1 MYRPNSP
8 VCIRLLAS
16 CVCALFAATPVQPA
30 AAGGTQTFHVESYDD
45 FDSGEV
51 EGAAIE
57 GSGRVTVGL
66 QPTRAELE
74 PSTVYTCAPGAK
86 GEVLIGTAD
95 KAGLYRVKPGKPG
108 KQPTVQKLADLPGV
122 VVSTLTRL
130 PNGDIVA
137 ATLPGGTIHRISP
150 KGKVSE
156 FAKLDVKQIWQLQV
170 HKGRLLVATG
180 PKGELY
186 SLDLNGKNAKMLLD
200 VPEKNLLSV
209 LAVGGEIVA
218 GTSPQAKLYQV
229 IPDNT
234 DGVLLH
240 DFSGDEVR
248 SLAVTGNG
256 LLAVVNKFSSRGLSS
271 LDALTKTLNR
281 TSLIGQNAEGKAGHK
296 SEDIKASGRLYHV
309 SMGTRLDPSRAGEA
323 TWDIWLGKS
332 KQYFTS
338 VVAGDM
344 AGTAYVSSSYD
355 GKVYRVRGRR
365 DRATVSNFD
374 ERQTTSL
381 CALPDKSLIATTGDG
396 AAVYHL
402 SNKTK
407 PKASIYRS
415 EVFDAEQP
423 ATYGQL
429 MVRGQGKFSV
439 RARVGPG
446 DEPDKRWSEWKPVHL
461 KKRQDGQWGSLGV
474 GKRRFLQLEVSL
486 QSPEAEVRE
495 FKVYYAPE
503 NLPPMVKTV
512 TVETPDFERSD
523 NDEPDPEVTIKWS
536 SDARDDDDL
545 IYSVKIRPEGSSDQ
559 QWIDLGKADKLLT
572 KTKLSL
578 ELDSVPD
585 GTYEVEVTASDEPS
599 NGSGRAQ
606 TDKLVSAPFT
616 IDRARPTVA
625 KLSQNGTAI
634 KGQANDTGSY
644 IHDVAYSVDG
654 GPFRA
659 ASAVD
664 GVFDS
669 PSEEF
674 VLELPKGLTPGKHR
688 VVVRARDAFGNLA
701 STPLVVDLK
710 RS

>member
-1 MYRPNSP
+1 MYRPTRSLR
-8 VCIRLLAS
+8 IRLLAPV
-16 CVCALFAATPVQPA
+16 VCALFAATPLTPA
-30 AAGGTQTFHVESYDD
+30 HAGGTQTFHVDDFDD

-57 GSGRVTVGL
+57 GSGKITVGL
-66 QPTRAELE
+66 QPTRADLE
-74 PSTVYTCAPGAK
+74 ASTVYTCTPGAK
-86 GEVLIGTAD
+86 GEVIIGTAD
-95 KAGLYRVKPGKPG
+95 KAAIYRVKPGKPG
-108 KQPTVQKLADLPGV
+108 KDPSVSKIADLPGV
-122 VVSTLTRL
+122 VVSTITKL
-130 PNGDIVA
+130 PNGDFVA

-156 FAKLDVKQIWQLQV
+156 FAKLKVKQIWQLQV
-170 HKGRLLVATG
+170 HQGRLLAATG
-180 PKGELY
+180 PNGELF
-186 SLDLNGKNAKMLLD
+186 SLGLNGKDIKVLLD
-200 VPEKNLLSV
+200 VPENNLLSV
-209 LAVGGEIVA
+209 LAVGGSIVA
-218 GTSPQAKLYQV
+218 GTSPAAKLYQV

-256 LLAVVNKFSSRGLSS
+256 LLAIVNNFTKSGLSS

-281 TSLIGQNAEGKAGHK
+281 TSLMGQEAEGKTGIK
-296 SEDIKASGRLYHV
+296 SETVKASGRLYHV

-323 TWDIWLGKS
+323 TWEIWLGKS

-338 VVAGDM
+338 VVAGDL

-381 CALPDKSLIATTGDG
+381 CALPDHSILATTGDG

-402 SNKTK
+402 SSKAK
-407 PKASIYRS
+407 PKAAIYRT

-429 MVRGQGKFSV
+429 LVRGQGKITI

-446 DEPDKRWSEWKPVHL
+446 DEPDKRWSEWKSVSL
-461 KKRQDGQWGSLGV
+461 KPRTDGRWGSLGV
-474 GKRRFLQLEVSL
+474 GKRRFMQLEVGL
-486 QSPEAEVRE
+486 ASPEAEVRE
-495 FKVYYAPE
+495 LKVFYAPE
-503 NLPPMVKTV
+503 NLPPMVKEV
-512 TVETPDFERSD
+512 SVATPEFERKD
-523 NDEPDPEVTIKWS
+523 NDEPDPELTIKWK

-545 IYSVKIRPEGSSDQ
+545 IYSVKIRPEGTADD
-559 QWIDLGKADKLLT
+559 QWIDLGNSDKLMT
-572 KTKLSL
+572 KTKLTL
-578 ELDSVPD
+578 ELGSVPD
-585 GTYEVEVTASDEPS
+585 GTYEVEVEASDEPS
-599 NGSGRAQ
+599 NGSGRAR

-616 IDRARPTVA
+616 IDRARPAVT
-625 KLSQNGTAI
+625 KLNQTGSTI
-634 KGQANDTGSY
+634 KGQASDTGSF
-644 IHDVAYSVDG
+644 IHDVAYSIDG
-654 GPFRA
+654 GPFRS
-659 ASAVD
+659 ASPAD

-669 PSEEF
+669 PEEGF
-674 VLELPKGLTPGKHR
+674 VLQLPTNLTPGKHR
-688 VVVRARDAFGNLA
+688 LTVRARDAFGNLG
-701 STPLVVDLK
+701 SRPLVIDFK